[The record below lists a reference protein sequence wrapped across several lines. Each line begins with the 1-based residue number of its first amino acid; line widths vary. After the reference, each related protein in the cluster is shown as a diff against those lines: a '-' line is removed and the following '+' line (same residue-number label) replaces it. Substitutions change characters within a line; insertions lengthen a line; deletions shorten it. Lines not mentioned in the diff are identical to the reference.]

1 MNMRDGAMLDCG
13 GIKMPSEL
21 TGFQTALDD
30 AKLKRVHWKIWFLSA
45 MGVFLDG
52 FDLFIIGV
60 ALPLIVHQMN
70 VTKTGIGL
78 IGAAAPLGAMV
89 GAFTLGR
96 FTDKLGRKAMYLFDL
111 IFFVVFAGLSALAWN
126 WISLLVFRLLLG
138 IGIGADYPISST
150 YVSELMPKKIRG
162 RMLSGAFSF
171 QALGALFGAAV
182 GLGILSLD
190 PKPWAWRVMLAI
202 GVIPAII
209 VMVMRTTVPES
220 PRWTMEHGD
229 SEAAKALAEEI
240 TGEKIALQNVT
251 PGKMIY
257 KDLFGARY
265 LARTIFVTV
274 PWFLMDIGL
283 YGIGIF
289 TPTILSAMAFA
300 GHGSLIH
307 TDILSTQ
314 GAIFLDL
321 FLVIGFALN
330 IAFIEKIGRIRLQ
343 LIGFGGMT
351 VAMTVLAFCGVPQGA
366 AGILTVVIF
375 FGFALFN
382 LSVNIGPNA
391 TTWILPT
398 EVFPTSLRASGHGLA
413 SASGKFGAALG
424 IFLLP
429 VIEQLWGLGIT
440 LGMIA
445 VASFLGIVVTWILG
459 HETAGKS
466 LEEAD
471 GSAHDGA
478 SSSQVTA

>member
-1 MNMRDGAMLDCG
+1 
-13 GIKMPSEL
+13 MPPES
-21 TGFQTALDD
+21 TGFQSALDD
-30 AKLKRVHWKIWFLSA
+30 AKLKRVHWRIWFLSA

-70 VTKTGIGL
+70 VTKTEIGM

-111 IFFVVFAGLSALAWN
+111 LFFVVFAGLSALAWN
-126 WISLLVFRLLLG
+126 RASLLVFRFLLG

-182 GLGILSLD
+182 GLGILSID
-190 PKPWAWRVMLAI
+190 PAPSAWRIMLAI
-202 GVIPAII
+202 GVIPAVL
-209 VMVMRTTVPES
+209 VMVMRTSVPES

-229 SEAAKALAEEI
+229 SEAARAVAEQI
-240 TGEKIALQNVT
+240 TGEKIAVQNTT
-251 PGKMIY
+251 PRKMIY
-257 KDLFGARY
+257 KDLFKTNY
-265 LARTIFVTV
+265 LTQTIFVTV

-289 TPTILSAMAFA
+289 TPTILSVMAFA
-300 GHGSLIH
+300 GHGNLIH
-307 TDILSTQ
+307 KDILSTQ
-314 GAIFLDL
+314 GAIFLDI

-330 IAFIEKIGRIRLQ
+330 IALIEKIGRIRLQ
-343 LIGFGGMT
+343 LIGFGGMAI
-351 VAMTVLAFCGVPQGA
+351 AMTVLALAGVPKGA
-366 AGILTVVIF
+366 TGILTVVIF

-382 LSVNIGPNA
+382 LSVNAGPNA

-413 SASGKFGAALG
+413 SASGKLGAAMG

-429 VIEQLWGLGIT
+429 VVEQAWGLGAT
-440 LGMIA
+440 LAMIA
-445 VASFLGIVVTWILG
+445 VASFLGLVVTWVLG

-466 LEEAD
+466 LEETG
-471 GSAHDGA
+471 GSTSGSD
-478 SSSQVTA
+478 SSSNEVTA

>member
-1 MNMRDGAMLDCG
+1 
-13 GIKMPSEL
+13 MPSEL
-21 TGFQTALDD
+21 RGFQTALDD
-30 AKLKRVHWKIWFLSA
+30 AKLRRVHWKIWFLSA

-60 ALPLIVHQMN
+60 SLPLIAHQMD

-89 GAFTLGR
+89 GAFSLGR

-111 IFFVVFAGLSALAWN
+111 LFFIVFAGLSALAWN
-126 WISLLVFRLLLG
+126 WLSLLIFRLLLG

-150 YVSELMPKKIRG
+150 YVSELMPKRIRG

-171 QALGALFGAAV
+171 QALGALFGAIV
-182 GLGILSLD
+182 GLGILSFD
-190 PKPWAWRVMLAI
+190 PVPSAWRIMLAI
-202 GVIPAII
+202 GVIPAIL
-209 VMVMRTTVPES
+209 VMILRTSVPES

-229 SEAAKALAEEI
+229 AETARALAEKI
-240 TGEKIALQNVT
+240 TGEKIAPQNTV
-251 PGKMIY
+251 PRKMLY
-257 KDLFGARY
+257 HDLFRNTY

-274 PWFLMDIGL
+274 PWLLMDIGL

-289 TPTILSAMAFA
+289 TPTILSVMAFA
-300 GHGSLIH
+300 GHGSFIH
-307 TDILSTQ
+307 KDILSTQ
-314 GAIFLDL
+314 GAIFLDV

-330 IAFIEKIGRIRLQ
+330 IALIEKIGRIRLQ
-343 LIGFGGMT
+343 LIGFAGMG
-351 VAMTVLAFCGVPQGA
+351 VAMTMLALAGIPKGA
-366 AGILTVVIF
+366 AGILTIVIF

-382 LSVNIGPNA
+382 LSVNAGPNA

-429 VIEQLWGLGIT
+429 VVEQLWGLGAT
-440 LGMIA
+440 LAMVAI
-445 VASFLGIVVTWILG
+445 ASFLGLIVTWILG
-459 HETAGKS
+459 RETAGKS
-466 LEEAD
+466 LEESD
-471 GSAHDGA
+471 GSGKN
-478 SSSQVTA
+478 SSSSSGQVTA